1 MTAATVDRISP
12 VFGGDGEI
20 DWPAL
25 LTQALTLP
33 GQMGNT
39 YNRFYRYSFLNQLL
53 LLAQGVTEPCA
64 SFKVWKNLGRIPVA
78 GGGRYVRHPAP
89 IKKTDKKTGEET
101 TFTRFY
107 CRRSAFPYSNT
118 VGPEIEWPEL
128 PKWDWQR
135 ALAALDIEQ
144 VPFEW
149 IDGNAQGY
157 SIDRKVAVSPVA
169 VYPLKTGFH
178 EMGHVVLGHTTD
190 ETVDGLAEGEQLCR
204 GVREF
209 QAESVAYLLA
219 HETGL
224 TEWASEESR
233 AYIQGWLG
241 NEEVTDAHIRAVF
254 TATDKIL
261 TAGRAASATDETA
274 GDVRRRP
281 RPRARQR
288 PATGETPRHSRSGP
302 GRAGPLI
309 LALWPAFW
317 PAPPPHPAPGWGGG
331 ALRVWGSECLV
342 SAALV
347 TCRWVPVWSVV

>member
-1 MTAATVDRISP
+1 MTAKTVERISP
-12 VFGGDGEI
+12 AFGGDGEV

-39 YNRFYRYSFLNQLL
+39 YCRFYRYSLLNQILL
-53 LLAQGVTEPCA
+53 MVQGVTEPCA
-64 SFKVWKNLGRIPVA
+64 PFSVWKNLGRIPVK
-78 GGGRYVRHPAP
+78 GGARYVRHPAP
-89 IKKTDKKTGEET
+89 IKKTDKKTGEEV

-107 CRRSAFPYSNT
+107 LRRSTFPYSNT

-128 PKWDWQR
+128 PEWDWHR

-144 VPFEW
+144 VPFAL
-149 IDGNAQGY
+149 IDGNTQGY
-157 SIDRKVAVSPVA
+157 SFDRKVAVSPVA
-169 VYPLKTGFH
+169 RYKLKTGYH
-178 EMGHVVLGHTTD
+178 ELGHVVLGHTSA

-224 TEWASEESR
+224 TDWAPEESR
-233 AYIQGWLG
+233 AYIQEWLG

-261 TAGRAASATDETA
+261 TAGRA
-274 GDVRRRP
+274 V
-281 RPRARQR
+281 
-288 PATGETPRHSRSGP
+288 PATSED
-302 GRAGPLI
+302 AGN
-309 LALWPAFW
+309 LAA
-317 PAPPPHPAPGWGGG
+317 
-331 ALRVWGSECLV
+331 V
-342 SAALV
+342 S
-347 TCRWVPVWSVV
+347 

>member
-1 MTAATVDRISP
+1 MTATTAERISP
-12 VFGGDGEI
+12 VFGGDGEV

-33 GQMGNT
+33 GALGNT
-39 YNRFYRYSFLNQLL
+39 YCRFYRYSFLNQML

-64 SFKVWKNLGRIPVA
+64 SFNVWKSLGRIPVT

-107 CRRSAFPYSNT
+107 LRRSAFPYSLT
-118 VGPEIEWPEL
+118 QGPEIVWPEL
-128 PKWDWQR
+128 PEWYWHR
-135 ALAALDIEQ
+135 ALSALDIEQ

-157 SIDRKVAVSPVA
+157 SYERKVAVSPVA
-169 VYPLKTGFH
+169 VHALKTGFH
-178 EMGHVVLGHTTD
+178 ELGHVVLGHTTS
-190 ETVDGLAEGEQLCR
+190 ESSGAGEVAEGEQLCR

-224 TEWASEESR
+224 TEWAPEVSR

-241 NEEVTDAHIRAVF
+241 NEEVTDAQFRAVF

-261 TAGRAASATDETA
+261 TAGRVVPAANEEAGHLAAAS
-274 GDVRRRP
+274 
-281 RPRARQR
+281 
-288 PATGETPRHSRSGP
+288 
-302 GRAGPLI
+302 
-309 LALWPAFW
+309 
-317 PAPPPHPAPGWGGG
+317 
-331 ALRVWGSECLV
+331 
-342 SAALV
+342 
-347 TCRWVPVWSVV
+347 